1 MGEWNFRLIA
11 ALVGFGFS
19 GDEAVVPSVEVVGV
33 VEFVVGVVLGV
44 VDVGVAVVVEF
55 VVDIG
60 IGLEL
65 DVAEAMGV
73 MQAASVVVGDGVAT
87 LASPTASEVLVM
99 GYSTTV
105 IVEGHLRVIKF
116 NKRIETRQNKK
127 MVMSR
132 NLGLIGVS
140 SKVC

>member
-11 ALVGFGFS
+11 ALVGFGFA
-19 GDEAVVPSVEVVGV
+19 GDEVVVEFVVVPSVEVMGV

-55 VVDIG
+55 VVDSVG

-73 MQAASVVVGDGVAT
+73 MQAASVVVGRPVGDGVAMS
-87 LASPTASEVLVM
+87 ASSTAGVVVVM
-99 GYSTTV
+99 GV
-105 IVEGHLRVIKF
+105 
-116 NKRIETRQNKK
+116 RQ
-127 MVMSR
+127 R
-132 NLGLIGVS
+132 
-140 SKVC
+140 